1 MDGNPNEILKDDI
14 SLSQNNRLPDTTD
27 SPNEEISMDNDAD
40 GDNSIT
46 ARSNEEVPENM
57 ISDITG
63 DPLSLSNLI
72 DSKTEKDS
80 RNIPS
85 VTAQTK
91 TEQDVYSFDD
101 IYRSLEES
109 REIQAETRKTLEHG
123 NRLLKISNSIG
134 ISIIFAIALALGALI
149 GRVVWRMI

>member
-63 DPLSLSNLI
+63 GSPVIVQSY
-72 DSKTEKDS
+72 
-80 RNIPS
+80 RF
-85 VTAQTK
+85 
-91 TEQDVYSFDD
+91 QD
-101 IYRSLEES
+101 
-109 REIQAETRKTLEHG
+109 RKG
-123 NRLLKISNSIG
+123 
-134 ISIIFAIALALGALI
+134 
-149 GRVVWRMI
+149 

>member
-1 MDGNPNEILKDDI
+1 M
-14 SLSQNNRLPDTTD
+14 
-27 SPNEEISMDNDAD
+27 
-40 GDNSIT
+40 
-46 ARSNEEVPENM
+46 
-57 ISDITG
+57 
-63 DPLSLSNLI
+63 SNLI